1 MPTSEKD
8 LTILSFDEAIQENL
22 DDLKSKYEKYF
33 PSESFTSAISD
44 RPEFEVVLTDSLVS
58 DFMERFSR
66 SPAEHSSTPFFLSF
80 HFSKAAMR
88 HRKKGEMDKAW
99 LLLSKARYFA
109 GIADASLF
117 GTEKFLYEA
126 IHSHA
131 IKGTSSRS
139 KNSAAAQEKA
149 AELILEIAKR
159 RRTDSKGD
167 WPGWES
173 RHEAAD
179 AIAEEMRIFLTKAGI
194 GLKHAGISRRVYEW
208 MREDEGIRNAFNETC
223 AEGATYT
230 PQKRRN
236 LDGF

>member
-1 MPTSEKD
+1 MKTPEKS
-8 LTILSFDEAIQENL
+8 LTILFFDELIQKNL

-44 RPEFEVVLTDSLVS
+44 RPELEVVLTDSLVS
-58 DFMERFSR
+58 DLMERFSK
-66 SPAEHSSTPFFLSF
+66 SPTQYSSTPFLLSY
-80 HFSKAAMR
+80 HLSKAAMR
-88 HRKKGEMDKAW
+88 HRERVEMDKAW
-99 LLLSKARYFA
+99 FLLSNARYFT

-131 IKGTSSRS
+131 IKGTNSRS

-149 AELILEIAKR
+149 AELIREIAKK
-159 RRTDSKGD
+159 RRTDSKGE
-167 WPGWES
+167 WLGWKS

-179 AIAEEMRIFLTKAGI
+179 AIADEMRTFLTREAI

-208 MREDEGIRNAFNETC
+208 MPKHQGILNAFNETC

-236 LDGF
+236 WDAY

>member
-8 LTILSFDEAIQENL
+8 LTIPSFDEAIQENL

-44 RPEFEVVLTDSLVS
+44 RPEFDVVLTDSLVS

-66 SPAEHSSTPFFLSF
+66 SPAEHSSTPFFLSY

-88 HRKKGEMDKAW
+88 HRKKGEMDRAW

-109 GIADASLF
+109 GIANASLF

-131 IKGTSSRS
+131 IKGTNSRS

-159 RRTDSKGD
+159 RRTECKGE

-179 AIAEEMRIFLTKAGI
+179 AIAEEMRTFLRKNGI
-194 GLKHAGISRRVYEW
+194 GLMHSGISRRVYDW
-208 MREDEGIRNAFNETC
+208 MPKHQGILNAFNETC
-223 AEGATYT
+223 AVGATYT

-236 LDGF
+236 CDEF

>member
-1 MPTSEKD
+1 MTTSEKD

-22 DDLKSKYEKYF
+22 DDIKSKYEKYF

-66 SPAEHSSTPFFLSF
+66 SPAAHSSIPFFLSY

-88 HRKKGEMDKAW
+88 HRKKGEMDMAW
-99 LLLSKARYFA
+99 LLLSRARYFA

-131 IKGTSSRS
+131 IKGTTSRS
-139 KNSAAAQEKA
+139 KNSTAAQQRA
-149 AELILEIAKR
+149 AELIREVAAK
-159 RRTDSKGD
+159 RRTDSKGS
-167 WPGWES
+167 WPGWKE
-173 RHEAAD
+173 RQEAAD
-179 AIAEEMRIFLTKAGI
+179 AIADEMRFFLKKNAI
-194 GLKHAGISRRVYEW
+194 GLKPEGISRRVYEW
-208 MREDEGIRNAFNETC
+208 MHKNEGIRSAFNETC
-223 AEGATYT
+223 AEGSTYT

-236 LDGF
+236 FDEF